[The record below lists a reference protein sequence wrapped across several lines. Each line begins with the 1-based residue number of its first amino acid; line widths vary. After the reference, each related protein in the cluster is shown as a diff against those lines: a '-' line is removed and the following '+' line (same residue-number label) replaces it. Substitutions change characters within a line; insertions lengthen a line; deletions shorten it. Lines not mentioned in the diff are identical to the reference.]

1 MKTNEQQCDK
11 ADELVKKN
19 IAMDELIHSLEVRLV
34 EKESKLKELE
44 LINTSKNFE
53 IESQN
58 NTSF

>member
-1 MKTNEQQCDK
+1 
-11 ADELVKKN
+11 
-19 IAMDELIHSLEVRLV
+19 MDELIHSLEVRLV

-58 NTSF
+58 NTSFYKDRESVIRESGIQSYEMD

>member
-1 MKTNEQQCDK
+1 
-11 ADELVKKN
+11 
-19 IAMDELIHSLEVRLV
+19 MDELIHSLEVRLV